1 MMWEKTYMDKNE
13 KNYIRSC
20 YLGLGASLI
29 SPLFFFLCANL
40 IPYYSSPFFNLL
52 VLLLL
57 ASPVVGLVFSI
68 IGISKAKQAEKKHI
82 VAGSVGMTISA
93 LEVLVVLILALP
105 WLGTRLYTER
115 HPQVIQPHSYDVET
129 NKEDWERME
138 LRRKGYPEGYPEK
151 PLEDFFHL
159 TLEDDYAITRDES
172 DAFKDITWRVIR
184 NGHVILERNANGE
197 LMLET
202 HSQWIDGE
210 DGDFAIYLIAFVDGQ
225 YRRVSNVIEYTHLPS
240 DC

>member
-1 MMWEKTYMDKNE
+1 MDNNE
-13 KNYIRSC
+13 KNFIHSC

-29 SPLFFFLCANL
+29 SPLFFFICANL
-40 IPYYSSPFFNLL
+40 LPYYSSPFFNLL

-68 IGISKAKQAEKKHI
+68 IGIAKTTGAEKKHI

-93 LEVLVVLILALP
+93 LEVLIVLILALP

-115 HPQVIQPHSYDVET
+115 HPQVIQPHSHNVEI
-129 NKEDWERME
+129 NNEDWERME

-159 TLEDDYAITRDES
+159 TLEDDYAITRDDHS
-172 DAFKDITWRVIR
+172 GFKNLGWVIKR
-184 NGHVILERNANGE
+184 NGKTVLDRNANGE
-197 LMLET
+197 LTLEPRL
-202 HSQWIDGE
+202 QWIQGE
-210 DGDFAIYLIAFVDGQ
+210 DGDFAIYLTAFVDGQ

-240 DC
+240 GC